1 MAYLY
6 YPGCSLTG
14 TARDYDI
21 STRAI
26 MRGLGIELT
35 EITDWTC
42 CGASAADAV
51 DPLLSLSLP
60 ARNLALAQ
68 QNRNALDIMAP
79 CSACYLN
86 LLKVSRKLSRRPD
99 LRPAID
105 EVLATEQLKLSGSG
119 PRVRHLLDVMSQDIG
134 AAAIANAVSRPL
146 SDLTI
151 APYYGCQCLRPYP
164 VFDDPETPT
173 TMTDLIAATGAG
185 VHRWTQAARCC
196 GAANVNIHAVAGI
209 TRIASILDDA
219 RGADAIATVC
229 PMCQINLE
237 AYQKQAAARLGRDAT
252 ISIIYLPQL
261 IGLSMDITPEQLGLD
276 LNLSLTAAFQAK
288 ISPAKRSDG

>member
-21 STRAI
+21 STRAM

-35 EITDWTC
+35 EINDWTC

-51 DPLLSLSLP
+51 DALLSLSLP

-68 QNRNALDIMAP
+68 QSQDLLDILAP

-86 LLKVSRKLSRRPD
+86 LLKVSRKLKQRPD

-105 EVLATEQLKLSGSG
+105 AVLATEQLKLSGNG
-119 PRVRHLLDVMSQDIG
+119 PHVRHLLDVMSQDIG
-134 AAAIANAVSRPL
+134 AATIANAVNRPL
-146 SDLTI
+146 SDLTV

-173 TMTDLIAATGAG
+173 TMTDLIAATGAS
-185 VHRWTQAARCC
+185 VHRWAQAARCC
-196 GAANVNIHAVAGI
+196 GAANVNIHAAAGI
-209 TRIASILDDA
+209 TRIARILDDA
-219 RGADAIATVC
+219 RGTDVIATVC

-237 AYQKQAAARLGRDAT
+237 AYQKQAATYLGRDVT

-261 IGLSMDITPEQLGLD
+261 IGLSMNLTPEQLGLD
-276 LNLSLTAAFQAK
+276 LNLSLTAEFQAK
-288 ISPAKRSDG
+288 ISQVKQSER